1 MPSMIKRSGR
11 PKGHLL
17 TAIGL
22 PSKKRKRAIAKKPC
36 SFLKLHSSEKERGTY
51 IQLS

>member
-1 MPSMIKRSGR
+1 MPSVMKSCGR

-22 PSKKRKRAIAKKPC
+22 PSKRRKSTKAKKLY
-36 SFLKLHSSEKERGTY
+36 SFLKLHSSEKERGTK
-51 IQLS
+51 